1 MTVSQTGACIEYFC
15 TSAYRP
21 RAPYNR
27 VISHI
32 EPVRAHLYY
41 AELASFWFA
50 LSSGRHNRFVH
61 GKSDTRN
68 LPFLLLAARQI
79 YRVRA

>member
-50 LSSGRHNRFVH
+50 
-61 GKSDTRN
+61 
-68 LPFLLLAARQI
+68 
-79 YRVRA
+79 